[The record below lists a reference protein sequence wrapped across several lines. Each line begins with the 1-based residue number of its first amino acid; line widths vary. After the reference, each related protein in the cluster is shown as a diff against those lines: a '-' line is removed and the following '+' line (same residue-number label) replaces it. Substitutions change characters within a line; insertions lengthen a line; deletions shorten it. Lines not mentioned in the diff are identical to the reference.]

1 MPPTTWLGMLE
12 ARAESDWPAV
22 VSGSGTWTGR
32 ELMRRAAG
40 AADLLDAVDAPRG
53 RPVVALLSSTPNAFA
68 LSIGAAATDRALAP
82 LGPKLTVSE
91 LAPIVANLDG
101 DLIVAESGSADL
113 ARAVAERTGRR
124 VALIDHIAASDRA
137 LQFEISPD
145 RSAAILH
152 TSGTTGLPKAVPYRQ
167 DRLAARTRV
176 NAELVMLGPGTTY
189 ASASPFHHI
198 AGIGMLF
205 VALGSGATLLSLPRF
220 DLDAWDG
227 LAARGATHVLI
238 VPTMVEML
246 LDAGRFHLPGLRV
259 LQYGAASIHPRTL
272 ARALEAMPG
281 VQFVNI
287 FGQTEGSPITCL
299 TATDHALAVAGRPEL
314 LASVGRAAPG
324 VEVVIASPVDD
335 GVGEVVAR
343 AVHLFKPDD
352 DGWLRTGDLG
362 HLDADGYLYLSGRRG
377 DKIIRGGENVYPM
390 EVEGVLAL
398 HPDVAE
404 ACVYGVVDRKWGEIV
419 ATTVVPAQAGTAIE
433 FEALR
438 TFVRERLAG
447 FKVPVVWNQAG
458 SLPRNAAGKVLRRE
472 LIAEHTQKGWS
483 GRQPPVN

>member
-1 MPPTTWLGMLE
+1 ML
-12 ARAESDWPAV
+12 AERVGSDEPAV
-22 VSGSGTWTGR
+22 IADGEKWSGR
-32 ELMRRAAG
+32 ELIERSAG
-40 AADLLDAVDAPRG
+40 AADFLDEAGAPTG
-53 RPVVALLSSTPNAFA
+53 RSVVALMSSTPTAFA

-91 LAPIVANLDG
+91 LVPIVAALDAEV
-101 DLIVAESGSADL
+101 IVAEPAYEAL
-113 ARAVAERTGRR
+113 AGDVAELTGRR
-124 VALIDHIAASDRA
+124 AAVLSSVQRSTRLLSFDIA
-137 LQFEISPD
+137 PD
-145 RSAAILH
+145 RPAAILH
-152 TSGTTGLPKAVPYRQ
+152 TSGTTGVPKAVEYRQ

-176 NAELVMLGPGTTY
+176 NAELVMLGPGATY

-205 VALGSGATLLSLPRF
+205 VAMGSGAALMSLPRF

-246 LDAGRFHLPGLRV
+246 LDAGRFSMPGLRV
-259 LQYGAASIHPRTL
+259 LQYGAASIHPDTL
-272 ARALEAMPG
+272 ARAMAAMPG
-281 VQFVNI
+281 VRFVNI

-299 TATDHALAVAGRPEL
+299 TMADHALAASGRPGL
-314 LASVGRAAPG
+314 LNSVGRAAPG
-324 VEVVIASPVDD
+324 VDVVIADPDEH

-343 AVHLFKPDD
+343 GAHLFKPDA

-362 HLDADGYLYLSGRRG
+362 RLDDEGYLYLSGRRG

-390 EVEGVLAL
+390 EVETVLAQ

-404 ACVYGVVDRKWGEIV
+404 VCVFGVPDRKWGEVV
-419 ATTVVPAQAGTAIE
+419 AAAVVARGEAAID

-438 TFVRERLAG
+438 TFARERLAG
-447 FKVPVVWNQAG
+447 FKVPTLWEQSDA
-458 SLPRNAAGKVLRRE
+458 LPRNMAGKVLRRD
-472 LIAEHTQKGWS
+472 LIASRTS
-483 GRQPPVN
+483 RA